1 MAFFGLTDI
10 KFNQI
15 ETRNFGPLAALEG
28 SEFEKSTLQYPDD
41 VGNTP
46 RGHYMVFFIREQ
58 VNSSFKADTRGGQ
71 SFAAEDEE
79 AVYDALNKTRNFPG
93 GGVSAGKITFADRIN
108 GALTS
113 AISKGTG
120 ALTSKFGS
128 GGVAGKVAGKVDSFV
143 KGPQPQEQLKEGNS
157 TPIEDSVKSITDKNK
172 KALGFLRRTQLT
184 NDAIALYMP
193 DTINFDSNA
202 SYNDV
207 GLGEDNLAQLLV
219 AAPNL
224 VKQFKDNPDP
234 KLLMSAALKSG
245 LVQNLGQE
253 AAKKIGLGNI
263 GRVGLFT
270 ATGGVTNPMIEL
282 IYSSPKLRTFQFEF
296 FFYARSEK
304 EAYSVQKII
313 DRFRFHQSPELQGGL
328 NSQMGLLIPP
338 SEFDIKFF
346 YAGRQNPNI
355 PPIGTC
361 VLEQIQVNFAPKGWT
376 AYESIGENIAA
387 LGRTGMPVA
396 IQMSL
401 QFKETTIITKEDFK
415 SQGMSGGTMP
425 GVAAYSDAGREGT
438 FS

>member
-28 SEFEKSTLQYPDD
+28 SKFEKTTLQYPDD

-46 RGHYMVFFIREQ
+46 QGHYMVFFIREQ
-58 VNSSFKADTRGGQ
+58 VNSSFKATDRGGQ
-71 SFAAEDEE
+71 SFAAKEEE
-79 AVYDALNKTRNFPG
+79 AVYDELNKAQNFRG

-387 LGRTGMPVA
+387 LGRTGMPVS

-415 SQGMSGGTMP
+415 SQGMSGGTMS
-425 GVAAYSDAGREGT
+425 GVAAYSDAGREERAI
-438 FS
+438 